1 MSLWLGAPPAAA
13 SNHGKQARARLQTE
27 YILEEKDLDTVIKK
41 PEAGDE
47 AIIEELYDVRK
58 EAEEIGNYIEGDPY
72 PAINILR
79 ERAPVQKGF
88 LRQLLELPRFHRHNG
103 ALDREGYTSF
113 SFDACER
120 AFRDN
125 VNLSNNVY
133 HFDGGPQKTMGI
145 LEMDNPEHHAYRRAV
160 QSLFIQP
167 RAQKWW
173 RQNFIDELV
182 NGLVM
187 SLAGQERAEL
197 NLQLCA
203 RVPVHTITRGVGL
216 RGADALV
223 FRNALL
229 GTSANRRGMQMRL
242 ESHATVQRML
252 MEQIAIRRVEPGED
266 ILSWLIA
273 ARIDPPGEETRP
285 LTDGEIVAFARLLLL
300 AGGGTTWRQL
310 GIVLHALL
318 TDREQLEA
326 VRANRK
332 LIDAAIEE
340 SLRWNPTNPTFSRV
354 AVTDTEL
361 GGVVIPKGAVLD
373 ICLGAANRDPARWNN
388 PDVFDLHRPFQQH
401 LGTGLGAHMCLGRF
415 VAQVE
420 MNVTINQL
428 LDHYPNLR
436 LDPEAP
442 ASFIT
447 GGLEQRGVS
456 ALHVLLQ

>member
-1 MSLWLGAPPAAA
+1 MDNETTQGQGS
-13 SNHGKQARARLQTE
+13 
-27 YILEEKDLDTVIKK
+27 
-41 PEAGDE
+41 DE
-47 AIIEELYDVRK
+47 DIIEALYDVRK
-58 EAEEIGNYIEGDPY
+58 EAEEIGNYVEGDPY
-72 PAINILR
+72 PAMNALR

-88 LRQLLELPRFHRHNG
+88 LRQLLELPAFHRHKG
-103 ALDREGYTSF
+103 SLDREGYTCF
-113 SFDACER
+113 TFDACEQ

-133 HFDGGPQKTMGI
+133 HFDGSPPKTMGI
-145 LEMDNPEHHAYRRAV
+145 LEMDNPEHHAFRRAV

-182 NGLVM
+182 KTLVT

-216 RGADALV
+216 RGDDALT

-229 GTSANRRGMQMRL
+229 GTSANRHGLQARMA
-242 ESHATVQRML
+242 SHATVQRML
-252 MEQIAIRRVEPGED
+252 MEQIVKRRSDPGED

-273 ARIDPPGEETRP
+273 ARIEPPGEAIRP
-285 LTDGEIVAFARLLLL
+285 LTDEEIVIFARLLLL

-310 GIVLHALL
+310 GIALHALL
-318 TDREQLEA
+318 ADREQLEA
-326 VRANRK
+326 VRADRK

-340 SLRWNPTNPTFSRV
+340 SLRWNPTTPTFSRV
-354 AVTDTEL
+354 AVTDTAL
-361 GGVVIPKGAVLD
+361 GGVVIPQGAVLD

-436 LDPEAP
+436 RDPDAP
-442 ASFIT
+442 ASYMT

-456 ALHVLLQ
+456 ALHVLLR

>member
-1 MSLWLGAPPAAA
+1 VNTAVA
-13 SNHGKQARARLQTE
+13 QAG
-27 YILEEKDLDTVIKK
+27 
-41 PEAGDE
+41 GDE
-47 AIIEELYDVRK
+47 ALIEALYDVRK
-58 EAEEIGNYIEGDPY
+58 EAEELGNYVEGDPY
-72 PAINILR
+72 PAMNALR

-88 LRQLLELPRFHRHNG
+88 LRQLLDLPPFHRHKG
-103 ALDREGYTSF
+103 SLEREGYTCF
-113 SFDACER
+113 TFEACER

-133 HFDGGPQKTMGI
+133 HFDGSPPKTMGI
-145 LEMDNPEHHAYRRAV
+145 LEMDNPEHHAFRNAV
-160 QSLFIQP
+160 QSLFILP

-182 NGLVM
+182 TGLVS

-216 RGADALV
+216 NGDDALV

-229 GTSANRRGMQMRL
+229 GTSASRHGIEARM
-242 ESHATVQRML
+242 EAHATVHRML
-252 MEQIAIRRVEPGED
+252 MEQITIRRAQPGED

-273 ARIDPPGEETRP
+273 ARIEPPGEEVRP
-285 LTDGEIVAFARLLLL
+285 LTDGEIVTFARLLLL

-318 TDREQLEA
+318 VDRANWEA
-326 VRANRK
+326 VKANRK
-332 LIDAAIEE
+332 LIDSAIEE

-354 AVTDTEL
+354 ALVDTEL
-361 GGVVIPKGAVLD
+361 SGVVIPQGAVLD
-373 ICLGAANRDPARWNN
+373 ICLGAANRDPARWEN

-401 LGTGLGAHMCLGRF
+401 LGTGLGAHMCLGRY

-428 LDHYPNLR
+428 LDHYPDMR
-436 LDPEAP
+436 LDRQAPE
-442 ASFIT
+442 SYIT

-456 ALHVLLQ
+456 SLHVLLR

>member
-1 MSLWLGAPPAAA
+1 MDIETTQGAG
-13 SNHGKQARARLQTE
+13 S
-27 YILEEKDLDTVIKK
+27 DD
-41 PEAGDE
+41 
-47 AIIEELYDVRK
+47 AIIEALYDVRK
-58 EAEEIGNYIEGDPY
+58 EAEEIGNYVEGDPY
-72 PAINILR
+72 PAMNALR

-88 LRQLLELPRFHRHNG
+88 LRQLLELPPFHRHNG
-103 ALDREGYTSF
+103 ALEREGYTCF
-113 SFDACER
+113 TFDACER

-133 HFDGGPQKTMGI
+133 HFDGSGPKTMGI
-145 LEMDNPEHHAYRRAV
+145 LEMDNPEHHAFRKAV

-173 RQNFIDELV
+173 RQQFIDELV
-182 NGLVM
+182 TNLVAGLE
-187 SLAGQERAEL
+187 GRDRAEL

-216 RGADALV
+216 RGEDALV
-223 FRNALL
+223 FRNAL
-229 GTSANRRGMQMRL
+229 TATNANRHGPQARM
-242 ESHATVQRML
+242 EAIATVQRML
-252 MEQIAIRRVEPGED
+252 MEQIVKRRTEPGED

-273 ARIDPPGEETRP
+273 AEIEPPGETNRP
-285 LTDGEIVAFARLLLL
+285 LTDDEIVIFARLLLL

-326 VRANRK
+326 VRADRK
-332 LIDAAIEE
+332 LIDAAIQEL
-340 SLRWNPTNPTFSRV
+340 LRWNPTNPTFSRV
-354 AVTDTEL
+354 AVADTEL
-361 GGVVIPKGAVLD
+361 CGVVIPKGAVLD
-373 ICLGAANRDPARWNN
+373 ICLGAANRDPARWEK

-420 MNVTINQL
+420 MSVTINQL
-428 LDHYPNLR
+428 LDHYPNMR
-436 LDPEAP
+436 LDPDAP
-442 ASFIT
+442 ASYIT

-456 ALHVLLQ
+456 SLHVLLR

>member
-1 MSLWLGAPPAAA
+1 MDIETD
-13 SNHGKQARARLQTE
+13 QA
-27 YILEEKDLDTVIKK
+27 V
-41 PEAGDE
+41 AGDE
-47 AIIEELYDVRK
+47 AIIEALYDVRK
-58 EAEEIGNYIEGDPY
+58 EAEEIGNYVEGDPY
-72 PAINILR
+72 PAMNALR
-79 ERAPVQKGF
+79 AQGAVQKGF
-88 LRQLLELPRFHRHNG
+88 LRQLLALPPFHRHAG
-103 ALDREGYTSF
+103 ALEREGYSCF
-113 SFDACER
+113 SYEACER

-133 HFDGGPQKTMGI
+133 NFMGGPAKTMGI
-145 LEMDNPEHHAYRRAV
+145 LEMDNPEHHAFRRAV

-182 NGLVM
+182 TGLVG

-216 RGADALV
+216 RGEDAIV

-229 GTSANRRGMQMRL
+229 GTSASRHGVEARMAAHG
-242 ESHATVQRML
+242 TVHRML
-252 MEQIAIRRVEPGED
+252 MEQITIRRTEPGED

-273 ARIDPPGEETRP
+273 ARIDPPGEEIRP
-285 LTDGEIVAFARLLLL
+285 LTDGEIVTFARLLLL

-318 TDREQLEA
+318 SDREQLEA

-340 SLRWNPTNPTFSRV
+340 SLRWNPTNPTFSRL
-354 AVTDTEL
+354 AVVDTEL
-361 GGVVIPKGAVLD
+361 GGVVIPQGAVLD
-373 ICLGAANRDPARWNN
+373 ICLGAANRDPERWEN

-428 LDHYPNLR
+428 LDQFPAMR
-436 LDPEAP
+436 LDPDAP
-442 ASFIT
+442 ESYIT

-456 ALHVLLQ
+456 SLHVLLR

>member
-1 MSLWLGAPPAAA
+1 MDIETD
-13 SNHGKQARARLQTE
+13 QA
-27 YILEEKDLDTVIKK
+27 V
-41 PEAGDE
+41 AGDE
-47 AIIEELYDVRK
+47 AIIKALYDVRK
-58 EAEEIGNYIEGDPY
+58 ESEEIGNYVEGDPY
-72 PAINILR
+72 PAMNALR
-79 ERAPVQKGF
+79 AQGAVQKGF
-88 LRQLLELPRFHRHNG
+88 LRQLLALPPFHRHAG
-103 ALDREGYTSF
+103 ALEREGYSCF
-113 SFDACER
+113 SYEACER

-133 HFDGGPQKTMGI
+133 NFMGGPAKTMGI
-145 LEMDNPEHHAYRRAV
+145 LEMDNPEHHAFRRAV

-182 NGLVM
+182 TGLVG

-216 RGADALV
+216 RGEDAIV

-229 GTSANRRGMQMRL
+229 GTSASRHGVEARMAAHG
-242 ESHATVQRML
+242 TVHRML
-252 MEQIAIRRVEPGED
+252 MEQITIRRTEPGED

-273 ARIDPPGEETRP
+273 ARIDPPGEEIRP
-285 LTDGEIVAFARLLLL
+285 LTDGEIVTFARLLLL

-318 TDREQLEA
+318 SDREQLEA

-340 SLRWNPTNPTFSRV
+340 SLRWNPTNPTFSRL
-354 AVTDTEL
+354 AVVDTEL
-361 GGVVIPKGAVLD
+361 GGVVIPQGAVLD
-373 ICLGAANRDPARWNN
+373 ICLGAANRDPERWEN

-428 LDHYPNLR
+428 LDQFPAMR
-436 LDPEAP
+436 LDPDAP
-442 ASFIT
+442 ESYIT

-456 ALHVLLQ
+456 SLHVLLR

>member
-1 MSLWLGAPPAAA
+1 VSTATTQAARSDDDIVGA
-13 SNHGKQARARLQTE
+13 
-27 YILEEKDLDTVIKK
+27 
-41 PEAGDE
+41 
-47 AIIEELYDVRK
+47 LYDVRK
-58 EAEEIGNYIEGDPY
+58 EAEEIGNYVEGDPY
-72 PAINILR
+72 PAMNAAR
-79 ERAPVQKGF
+79 GRGAVQKGF
-88 LRQLLELPRFHRHNG
+88 LRQLLQLPAFHRHKG
-103 ALDREGYTSF
+103 SLDREGYTSF
-113 SFDACER
+113 TFEACER
-120 AFRDN
+120 ALRDN

-133 HFDGGPQKTMGI
+133 HFDGSPQKTMGI
-145 LEMDNPEHHAYRRAV
+145 LEMDNPEHHAFRKAV

-182 NGLVM
+182 NSLVT

-216 RGADALV
+216 RGDDALI

-229 GTSANRRGMQMRL
+229 GTSANRGGLQLRM
-242 ESHATVQRML
+242 EAHATVQRML
-252 MEQIAIRRVEPGED
+252 MEQITKRKSDPGED
-266 ILSWLIA
+266 ILSWLLA
-273 ARIDPPGEETRP
+273 ARIEPPGEEIRP
-285 LTDGEIVAFARLLLL
+285 LTDEEIVIFARLLLL

-318 TDREQLEA
+318 T
-326 VRANRK
+326 
-332 LIDAAIEE
+332 
-340 SLRWNPTNPTFSRV
+340 NPTFSRV

-361 GGVVIPKGAVLD
+361 CGVVIPKGAVLD
-373 ICLGAANRDPARWNN
+373 MCLGSANRDPARWEN

-401 LGTGLGAHMCLGRF
+401 VGTGLGAHMCLGRF

-436 LDPEAP
+436 LDPDAP
-442 ASFIT
+442 ASYIT